1 MDIKKIMDLNVKG
14 NIIIRNILIINKDM
28 NNDFKQDLDHK

>member
-28 NNDFKQDLDHK
+28 NNDFKQDLCHK